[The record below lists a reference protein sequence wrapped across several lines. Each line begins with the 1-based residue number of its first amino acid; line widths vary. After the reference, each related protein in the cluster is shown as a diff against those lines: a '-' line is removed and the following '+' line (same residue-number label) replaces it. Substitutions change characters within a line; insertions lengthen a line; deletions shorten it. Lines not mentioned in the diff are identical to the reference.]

1 MNGTPQR
8 IDAGCCRRI
17 ARPKWA
23 SWVWL
28 IGASAALA
36 ACSSGDGVSI
46 GDGQDADPVI
56 IDFPI
61 AYIRE
66 PLPVDDDGDL
76 EQDDLRELLTF
87 NFGADLWFRDR
98 ASPSTEAV
106 NITGDL
112 TQGQYALRDVEMS
125 FDGSTVL
132 FSMRGPVD
140 EGLALDDENQP
151 TWNVWE
157 YIIADGTLR
166 RVIDSDLTAEIG
178 HDVAPHYLPD
188 GRIMFTSTRQVRSK
202 AVLLDEGKPQY
213 AAQDEDDNEP
223 AFVLH
228 VMNADGSEIEQVSY
242 NQSHDFDPSV
252 LSNGQIVFSRWDNA
266 PGVDAVNLYRM
277 NPDGSALELLYGN
290 ESHDTGTNGETV
302 QFMQPRELEDGRIMT
317 LMRPF
322 TDTEGGGDLVL
333 IDTPTYVEN
342 TQPTMDN
349 AGLTGPAQ
357 TAATINQVSTETG
370 VPSVG
375 GRYASVYPIQ
385 DGTGRLLVSWSQCR
399 VLEGLADDGD
409 PMTDDFIARPCTP
422 ENLANLFV
430 QPDPQN
436 PVALPE
442 GEFAIAPPVYGVWM
456 YDPRDNTQAPVVPPE
471 NGFVVTEVVSAD
483 PRVSPP
489 VILDAEN
496 AFADDPDLES
506 ESAGVISIRSV
517 YDFDGG
523 AVADIDALADPSV
536 TAADARPARFLRIL
550 KPVSMPDDDTL
561 DFDNTAFGVSAAQ
574 GMREI
579 LGYVPIEPD
588 GSVMVK
594 VPANVAFTIS
604 VLDGQGRRISPRH
617 DNWMQVRPGQL
628 LECNGCH
635 VANSGLSHGRSDA
648 FAAAWSGAQTAGT
661 SYYPSTVDALFVG
674 EVGETMAE
682 VRARLSCG
690 TDNCSSIEPSVNVR
704 FDDVWT
710 DEIKAGRA
718 PDLPL
723 RYDYVGAD
731 GLGTTP
737 PVDTSCIPPI
747 GQWSSGCRVVIN
759 YETHIHPLWALDRPV
774 LDALG
779 MPVLDQNGQPVT
791 NTCTNCHNTVDLA
804 GATIVPAGQLD
815 LTDGISD
822 IEPDHFNAYREL
834 LSTDEALTL
843 DANGNL
849 VTLTQVVGTDPD
861 TGDPILEPVLVA
873 PSMNTAGANAST
885 QFFQGFDAGQS
896 HDGYLSDAEKRL
908 IAEWLDVGAQ
918 YYNNPF
924 DAPIN

>member
-1 MNGTPQR
+1 MNGIAQTVDTSFR
-8 IDAGCCRRI
+8 HMIRRGLGRWLAGGF
-17 ARPKWA
+17 AVAW
-23 SWVWL
+23 
-28 IGASAALA
+28 LA
-36 ACSSGDGVSI
+36 ACGGGDGVSI
-46 GDGQDADPVI
+46 GDGQDSDPVV

-61 AYIRE
+61 AYVRE
-66 PLPVDDDGDL
+66 PLPVDDDG
-76 EQDDLRELLTF
+76 EFQQDDLREMLDF
-87 NFGADLWFRDR
+87 NFGGDLWFRDR
-98 ASPSTEAV
+98 ASPSTEAI
-106 NITGDL
+106 NITGEL
-112 TQGQYALRDVEMS
+112 TQGEYAVRDVEIS
-125 FDGSTVL
+125 YDGTTIL
-132 FSMRGPVD
+132 FAMRGPVD
-140 EGLALDDENQP
+140 MNLDLDDEDQP

-157 YIIADGTLR
+157 YIIEDGTLR
-166 RVIDSDLTAEIG
+166 RVIASDLSAEIG
-178 HDVAPHYLPD
+178 HDLAPHYLPD

-228 VMNADGSEIEQVSY
+228 VMNADGTGVEQVSY

-252 LSNGQIVFSRWDNA
+252 MSNGQVVFSRWDNA
-266 PGVDAVNLYRM
+266 PGENAVNLYRM

-290 ESHDTGTNGETV
+290 ESHATGTNGEVV

-317 LMRPF
+317 LLRPF
-322 TDTEGGGDLVL
+322 TDSDGGGDLVV

-349 AGLTGPAQ
+349 TGLIGPAQ
-357 TAATINQVSTETG
+357 EAATINQVSTETG
-370 VPSVG
+370 VPSRG
-375 GRYASVYPIQ
+375 GRYAAVYPIQ

-409 PMTDDFIARPCTP
+409 PLTNDFIARPCTD

-442 GEFAIAPPVYGVWM
+442 GEFALAPPVYGVWM
-456 YDPRDNTQAPVVPPE
+456 YDPRDDTQAPVVPPE
-471 NGFVVTEVVSAD
+471 DGFVVTEVVSAD
-483 PRVSPP
+483 PRATPP
-489 VILDAEN
+489 VILDAVN
-496 AFADDPDLES
+496 NFTADPDLES
-506 ESAGVISIRSV
+506 ESAGVVSIRSV

-523 AVADIDALADPSV
+523 AVADINSIADPAI
-536 TAADARPARFLRIL
+536 TAADARPARFLRIV
-550 KPVSMPDDDTL
+550 KPVSMPDEDTL

-594 VPANVAFTIS
+594 VPANVAFGIS
-604 VLDGQGRRISPRH
+604 VLDGNGRRISPRH

-635 VANSGLSHGRSDA
+635 VANSGLSHGRTDA
-648 FAAAWSGAQTAGT
+648 FPSAWAGAQTAGV
-661 SYYPSTVDALFVG
+661 SYYPGTVDALFVG

-682 VRARLSCG
+682 VRARVSCA

-704 FDDVWT
+704 YADVWT
-710 DEIKAGRA
+710 DEIKTGRA
-718 PDLPL
+718 ADEPFQW
-723 RYDYVGAD
+723 DYVGLD
-731 GLGTTP
+731 GLQTVP
-737 PVDTSCIPPI
+737 PTADSCIPPI
-747 GQWSSGCRVVIN
+747 GDWSAGCRIVVN
-759 YETHIHPLWALDRPV
+759 YETNVHPLWALPRPV

-822 IEPDHFNAYREL
+822 IEPDHFNSYREL

-843 DANGNL
+843 DVNGNL

-861 TGDPILEPVLVA
+861 TGDPILQPVLVGPA
-873 PSMNTAGANAST
+873 MSTAGANASD
-885 QFFQGFDAGQS
+885 QFFSRFDVGQS

-908 IAEWLDVGAQ
+908 LAEWLDVGAQ